1 MIGCAALHGRRHM
14 DPREETTTFEL
25 KTVLERI
32 ESDLHMLI
40 ELMQDHLEITA
51 RIDRRAQG

>member
-1 MIGCAALHGRRHM
+1 M